1 MFDRYVHILNRPLLN
16 PDPGQRY
23 DPYEPRWYVQNMNRP
38 TTFAK
43 GGGSGGGG
51 GSSGAVDYPPYIKG
65 MHGLFVT
72 GNNQGF
78 TVAGDVPTNSLIDAL
93 NAASGNSPF
102 SGGAAYDPDTELAAL
117 LTAICA
123 YDTVVDALSYQTDW
137 EAMVDAAVDKIDAK
151 FLTSAYIT
159 AQIAAYSDNLDDR
172 VENETLPRFKAGM
185 RDING
190 VMTSAFVLGQ
200 SHIEG
205 MADRDVALF
214 QADLNLKVAAERAS
228 LIDSAVGKMSGMH
241 SMRIEGEK
249 NVAAMTSEGN
259 RIKIVTKT
267 EQVREDLAID
277 EKDAR
282 WDLDIFTYAGNML
295 ASITG
300 GTAVPGDSDAGKP
313 SALQGAMSGA
323 AMGAMVGSAVPG
335 IGTGIG
341 AVVGGIGGFLMS

>member
-1 MFDRYVHILNRPLLN
+1 MFDRYVHYLNRPLLN

-23 DPYEPRWYVQNMNRP
+23 DPYEPCWYVQIMNRP
-38 TTFAK
+38 TTCAK
-43 GGGSGGGG
+43 GGGSGGGS
-51 GSSGAVDYPPYIKG
+51 SSGKVDYPDYIKG

-78 TVAGDVPTNSLIDAL
+78 AVDGDTPTNSLIDAL

-102 SGGAAYDPDTELAAL
+102 SGGAAYDPDTELAVL

-123 YDTVVDALSYQTDW
+123 YDTVVDALSYKTDW

-159 AQIAAYSDNLDDR
+159 AQVSAYSDNLDDR
-172 VENETLPRFKAGM
+172 IENETLPRFKGGM

-190 VMTSAFVLGQ
+190 VMTSAFVMGQ

-214 QADLNLKVAAERAS
+214 QADLNLKMAAERAS
-228 LIDSAVGKMSGMH
+228 LIDSAVIKMSGMH
-241 SMRIEGEK
+241 GLRVEGEK
-249 NVAAMTSEGN
+249 SVAALTLEGN
-259 RIKIVTKT
+259 RLKIVSKA
-267 EQVREDLAID
+267 EQAKEDLAID
-277 EKDAR
+277 EKDSR

-295 ASITG
+295 ASIAG
-300 GTAVPGDSDAGKP
+300 GTAVPGDTDAGKP
-313 SALQGAMSGA
+313 SAMQGALGGA
-323 AMGAMVGSAVPG
+323 AAGAM
-335 IGTGIG
+335 IGTEISPGWGTAIG